1 MQRGEYVTANKPDP
15 REILANERTFLSWL
29 RTGISL
35 VAFGFVVSK
44 FDLFLQIT
52 AHRPVQNGAL
62 GLVLVAGGVIT
73 GLATWQY
80 HRNYYRIQRGETHED
95 MKFSFLTGFILVAV
109 GIAVFVYL
117 LGTSGSKNGA
127 HDRI

>member
-1 MQRGEYVTANKPDP
+1 MRDRLIKGGEYIIAHKPDP

-35 VAFGFVVSK
+35 MAFGFVVSK

-62 GLVLVAGGVIT
+62 GMGLVAGGVIIMAV
-73 GLATWQY
+73 ATWQY
-80 HRNYYRIQRGETHED
+80 HRNYIRIQRGETLTD
-95 MKFSFLTGFILVAV
+95 MKFSLLTGFILVAV

-117 LGTSGSKNGA
+117 LGTGQ
-127 HDRI
+127 